1 MDLVKFWTV
10 CSLNGII
17 LDDMQMTLFERYHRE
32 LLYWNDKV
40 NLISRRDGEN
50 LLQRHILHSMTI
62 LKYID
67 IQQKSKCIDIGTGAG
82 LPGIPLKIARPDIYM
97 LLIDSI
103 AKKIN
108 LTKGFAQHTEL
119 KNISAIRVRAEDL
132 AEEPAHIRK
141 YDFIFSRAVASAAKI
156 LGWCKGLL
164 KPGGRIV
171 LLKGGELI
179 KEMSEA
185 KMYFPNVVITE
196 HNINLTGDDWFS
208 NEEKKIIEIRL
219 G

>member
-32 LLYWNDKV
+32 LLYWNEKI
-40 NLISRRDGEN
+40 NLISRRDSEN
-50 LLQRHILHSMTI
+50 LLQRHILHSLTI
-62 LKYID
+62 LKYVNF
-67 IQQKSKCIDIGTGAG
+67 QQKAKCIDIGTGAG

-97 LLIDSI
+97 LLVDSI

-119 KNISAIRVRAEDL
+119 KNISAIRARAEDL
-132 AEEPAHIRK
+132 AEETAHYKK
-141 YDFIFSRAVASAAKI
+141 YDFIVSRAVASAAKI
-156 LGWCKGLL
+156 LGWCRGLL

-185 KMYFPNVVITE
+185 KNFFPNIDFTE
-196 HNINLTGDDWFS
+196 HKIDISGDDWFS
-208 NEEKKIIEIRL
+208 KEEKKIIEIRL
-219 G
+219 D